1 MSREERIERVIE
13 LLNSYDE
20 NIQGAAECGISAEEL
35 WITLYAP
42 HIQAIME
49 ENK

>member
-1 MSREERIERVIE
+1 MSREERIARIIE

-20 NIQGAAECGISAEEL
+20 NIQGAAEEL
-35 WITLYAP
+35 WNTLYAP

>member
-1 MSREERIERVIE
+1 MSREERIKRVIE
-13 LLNSYDE
+13 LLSYDE

-35 WITLYAP
+35 WSTLYAP